1 MSLNV
6 NGTADTVDALQAL
19 VPGAQWIWSEEE
31 GLNWLDSNEQT
42 KPTQS
47 AIDAKIIE
55 LQADYDA
62 KQYQRDRAAA
72 YPSIQ
77 DQLDMMYHDQVDG
90 TTTWKDAVAAVKA
103 AHPQPE

>member
-1 MSLNV
+1 MSLKM
-6 NGTADTVDALQAL
+6 NGTADIVDALEAL
-19 VPGAQWIWSEEE
+19 VPGAQWIYDADN
-31 GLNWLDSNEQT
+31 GLNWLDTNSQN
-42 KPTQS
+42 KPSQS
-47 AIDAKIIE
+47 AIDAKITE

-62 KQYQRDRAAA
+62 KEYQRDRAAA